1 MTGAR
6 KVAAEL
12 VRSGLECALTA
23 ASQTAPTLVLAEIG
37 RVLSVGAGVAQVS
50 GLSSA
55 VADELLILSNG
66 VRGRIGDLDRNRAG
80 VILLDPAESLPSG
93 APARRTGRVAEAP
106 TGHTLLGR
114 IVDPLGRTLDG
125 GTPLQAVVPRPV
137 EADAPLINARA
148 PVRRPLLTG
157 LKAVDAAVPVGLGQ
171 RQLIIGDRQTGKT
184 SIALDTILNQRQSD
198 LVSVYCA
205 IGQRADA
212 VAKVVAALRSAGMM
226 ERCIV
231 VVASGEAPPGLAFLA
246 PYAATTMAEHFL
258 AEGRDVLVVFDDLT
272 RHARAYREL
281 ALLLRRPPGR
291 EAYPGDIFYAHAR
304 LLERAGQ
311 LAEEHGGGS
320 LTALPVVET
329 QAENLAAYIPT
340 NLISITDGQIY
351 LSPRLFEKGRL
362 PAVDL
367 GRSVSRVGGKAQLP
381 GLRAVTGDLRIAL
394 SQFEELETFAR
405 LGTRLD
411 PETEA
416 KLARGR
422 AVRGTLLQGER
433 DALAPLAQIA
443 QIAAAVSGKLD
454 GLGPEAL
461 SEALTTIAS
470 NCAADDALSAALA
483 GGAPLDAAA
492 RTAINR
498 LGTIDHADA

>member
-1 MTGAR
+1 MTGAQDLAAALVR
-6 KVAAEL
+6 TGLDGAVTAAAE
-12 VRSGLECALTA
+12 
-23 ASQTAPTLVLAEIG
+23 TAPSLGLQEIG
-37 RVLSVGAGVAQVS
+37 RVSSIGAGVAHVT
-50 GLSSA
+50 GLSNA
-55 VADELLILSNG
+55 VADELLILGDG
-66 VRGRIGDLDRNRAG
+66 VRGVVGDLERARAG
-80 VILLDPAESLPSG
+80 VILLDAAEGVAAG
-93 APARRTGRVAEAP
+93 APARRTARVAEAP
-106 TGHTLLGR
+106 TGRALLGR
-114 IVDPLGRTLDG
+114 IIDPLGRTLDAG
-125 GTPLQAVVPRPV
+125 GRLENVVPRPT
-137 EADAPLINARA
+137 ETDAPPINARA

-157 LKAVDAAVPVGLGQ
+157 LKVVDAAIPVGLGQ

-184 SIALDTILNQRQSD
+184 SLALDTILNQRGTD

-212 VAKVVAALRSAGMM
+212 VAKVVAAIRSAGMM

-246 PYAATTMAEHFL
+246 PYAAMTMAEHFV

-281 ALLLRRPPGR
+281 SLLLRRPPGR

-311 LAEEHGGGS
+311 LSAERGGGS
-320 LTALPVVET
+320 LTALPIVET

-381 GLRAVTGDLRIAL
+381 GLRAVAGDLRIAL

-422 AVRGTLLQGER
+422 AVRGTLQQGER

-443 QIAAAVSGKLD
+443 QIAAATSGRLD
-454 GLGPEAL
+454 GLEPGAL
-461 SEALTTIAS
+461 RKVLDAIATR
-470 NCAADDALSAALA
+470 CAGDETLAAALG
-483 GGAPLDAAA
+483 GGAPLDPARRAAVE
-492 RTAINR
+492 R
-498 LGTIDHADA
+498 LGTIHDADA

>member
-1 MTGAR
+1 MSANAPY
-6 KVAAEL
+6 AAAL
-12 VRSGLECALTA
+12 AGTGLEDALA
-23 ASQTAPTLVLAEIG
+23 AARETPPSLGLAEIG
-37 RVLSVGAGVAQVS
+37 RVLSVTAGVATVS
-50 GLSSA
+50 GLTGA
-55 VADELLILSNG
+55 VAEELLLFKNG
-66 VRGRIGDLDRNRAG
+66 LRGQVGDLDGERAG
-80 VILLDPAESLPSG
+80 VILLDPAEGLSAGDPV
-93 APARRTGRVAEAP
+93 RRTGRVAETP
-106 TGHTLLGR
+106 TGEGLLGR
-114 IVDPLGRTLDG
+114 IVDPLGRPLDTLG
-125 GTPLQAVVPRPV
+125 PVAGTLARPV
-137 EADAPLINARA
+137 EAEAPPISHRA

-157 LKAVDAAVPVGLGQ
+157 LKVVDAAVPIGLGQ

-184 SIALDTILNQRQSD
+184 SIALDTILNQHASE
-198 LVSVYCA
+198 LVSIYCA

-212 VAKVVAALRSAGMM
+212 VARVVAALREAEMM
-226 ERCIV
+226 QRCIV

-246 PYAATTMAEHFL
+246 PYAAMTMAEHFV
-258 AEGRDVLVVFDDLT
+258 AKGRDALVIFDDLT

-281 ALLLRRPPGR
+281 SLLLRRPPGR
-291 EAYPGDIFYAHAR
+291 EAYPGDIFYVHAR

-311 LAEEHGGGS
+311 LSAELGGGS

-340 NLISITDGQIY
+340 NLISITDGQVY

-381 GLRAVTGDLRIAL
+381 ALRAVAGDLRIAL

-411 PETEA
+411 AATEA

-433 DALAPLAQIA
+433 APLPPLAQVA
-443 QIAAAVSGKLD
+443 QIAAATEGRLD
-454 GLGPEAL
+454 GLDP
-461 SEALTTIAS
+461 
-470 NCAADDALSAALA
+470 DALDSALAAIAGRSTGDHPLGAALA
-483 GGAPLDAAA
+483 AGAPLDDDA
-492 RTAINR
+492 RAEIMR
-498 LGTIDHADA
+498 LGSVSDADA